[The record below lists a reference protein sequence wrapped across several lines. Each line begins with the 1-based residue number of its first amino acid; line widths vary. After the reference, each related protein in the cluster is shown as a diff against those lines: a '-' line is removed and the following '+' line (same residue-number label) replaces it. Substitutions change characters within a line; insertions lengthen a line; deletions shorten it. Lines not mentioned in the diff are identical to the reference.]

1 MLCRS
6 GAHWVLSRY
15 KWRVVGNRVELCDSG
30 DAYTALIID
39 VYGEFGSVDER
50 GDYAERM
57 SKKRAGPEDEF
68 GSVCE
73 LNSCGSGNSARWTI
87 G

>member
-6 GAHWVLSRY
+6 GSHWVLSRQE
-15 KWRVVGNRVELCDSG
+15 KRVVGCDNSD
-30 DAYTALIID
+30 DAYTALIIY
-39 VYGEFGSVDER
+39 VYGVFGSVNEN

-57 SKKRAGPEDEF
+57 SKERAGPQEEF
-68 GSVCE
+68 GSVCG
-73 LNSCGSGNSARWTI
+73 LNSCSSGDSARWTI